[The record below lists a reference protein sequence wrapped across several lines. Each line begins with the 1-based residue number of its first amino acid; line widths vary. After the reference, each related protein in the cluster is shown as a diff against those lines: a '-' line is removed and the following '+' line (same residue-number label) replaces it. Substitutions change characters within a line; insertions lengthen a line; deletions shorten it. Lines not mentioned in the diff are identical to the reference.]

1 MGEEIDEVTEKPQ
14 SMLTPKVRQ
23 VLLQTIESETK
34 KALERGDDAYLMDLQ
49 NARKLVERGC
59 WSVRRANPYL
69 EHVAECVAEI
79 RPHEGKLT
87 LAETQELLK
96 RCAEE
101 WSRMPPEKRLEYR
114 VKAGELGI
122 YDFL

>member
-1 MGEEIDEVTEKPQ
+1 
-14 SMLTPKVRQ
+14 MLSDRAQQ
-23 VLLQTIESETK
+23 VLIRTIDRETK
-34 KALERGDDAYLMDLQ
+34 EALKRGDDALAVELQ
-49 NARKLVERGC
+49 RAKKMVERGC

-69 EHVAECVAEI
+69 EHVAECIAEI

-96 RCAEE
+96 KCAEE
-101 WSRMPPEKRLEYR
+101 WNKLPPEKRLEYK